1 MSAAPSSAAASRPGS
16 AALERIA
23 AARVVPVVT
32 VPQPESAAPLVTAL
46 AAGELDVVEVALRTA
61 DALDAL
67 RLAARVPGVLVGAG
81 TVMTAGQAVA
91 AVDAG
96 AQFVVSPGLHV
107 EVVHVCRD
115 LGVLAVP
122 GVGTATEYMAARRLG
137 LDVLKV
143 FPAEPLG
150 GPPFVRALAS
160 LEPGVRFLPTGGID
174 RDRAADYLAL
184 PQVLAVGGSWMATA
198 EHVAAGDWAAVE
210 RAAADCRVVGR
221 DPADR

>member
-1 MSAAPSSAAASRPGS
+1 MLQRRPKLGSSPVDAATHGS
-16 AALERIA
+16 QLDAERLGDL
-23 AARVVPVVT
+23 
-32 VPQPESAAPLVTAL
+32 LVREA
-46 AAGELDVVEVALRTA
+46 LDVTQDHSSPEVGRHVVERALHVVVEMFCLVNLGRR
-61 DALDAL
+61 
-67 RLAARVPGVLVGAG
+67 RL
-81 TVMTAGQAVA
+81 TAGQAVA
-91 AVDAG
+91 AADAG

-115 LGVLAVP
+115 LGVLAIP